1 MKNLILIV
9 ITFFL
14 TTNLNSQEKSRI
26 KICKYIANWYW
37 CS

>member
-14 TTNLNSQEKSRI
+14 TTNLSSQEK
-26 KICKYIANWYW
+26 KVELKNANTFKQVLV
-37 CS
+37 